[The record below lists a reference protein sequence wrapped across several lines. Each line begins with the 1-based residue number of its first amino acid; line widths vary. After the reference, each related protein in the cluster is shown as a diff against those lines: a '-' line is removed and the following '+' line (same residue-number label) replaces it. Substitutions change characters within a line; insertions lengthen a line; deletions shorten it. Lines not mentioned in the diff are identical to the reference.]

1 MLQKLSLHVPEIKSL
16 LMRRFKHKSAW
27 HIKITLMML
36 SAIGILSCATKHHA
50 PYSEIIPP
58 VRNIFEIEK
67 RLLRADSSSHHISMV
82 EIGRIHYDNDSFPI
96 WMVSYKPF
104 KQGLKKILINGGVH
118 GNEPAGSKYAL
129 QLIDAI
135 ADNPEKFGQ
144 FEIDIIPIV
153 NPWGWVHDIRHNQK
167 GIDIN
172 RDFASFN
179 SQEAKI
185 IERSLVGKSYDLM
198 LDLHEDPRADGF
210 YLWQYGLENKT
221 ASAQVVSRVQSM
233 GYPIEQNISFI
244 ALKTKNGIID
254 APMWGIKY
262 TELTRQMS
270 IANYYRRNHSQRVYT
285 VETPT
290 RLPMEDRLIMQGTAV
305 EMIIESIAE

>member
-1 MLQKLSLHVPEIKSL
+1 MLQKLSSHVPEIKSL
-16 LMRRFKHKSAW
+16 LMRRSKHKSARY
-27 HIKITLMML
+27 KTITLTML
-36 SAIGILSCATKHHA
+36 SAIVLLSCTTKHHE
-50 PYSEIIPP
+50 PYTEKKPP
-58 VRNIFEIEK
+58 VRDIFEVEK
-67 RLLRADSSSHHISMV
+67 RLLRADSASHHISMV
-82 EIGRIHYDNDSFPI
+82 EIGRVHYDDANFPI
-96 WMVSYKPF
+96 WMVSYRPF

-118 GNEPAGSKYAL
+118 GNEPAGSKYTL

-135 ADNPEKFGQ
+135 ADDPEKFNQ

-153 NPWGWVHDIRHNQK
+153 NPWGWVHDIRHNQE

-179 SQEAKI
+179 SQEAEI
-185 IERSLVGKSYDLM
+185 IKRGLVGKSYDLM

-221 ASAQVVSRVQSM
+221 ISEQVVSRIQSM
-233 GYPIEQNISFI
+233 AYPIEQNISFI

-290 RLPMEDRLIMQGTAV
+290 RLPLEDRLIMQRTAV
-305 EMIIESIAE
+305 EMIIESIKE